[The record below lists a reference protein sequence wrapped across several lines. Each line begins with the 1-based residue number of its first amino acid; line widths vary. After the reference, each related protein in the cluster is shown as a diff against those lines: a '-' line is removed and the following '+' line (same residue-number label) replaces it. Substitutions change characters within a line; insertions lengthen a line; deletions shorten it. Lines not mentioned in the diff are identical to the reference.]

1 MEGDLLKILQQA
13 KEARLAATLT
23 FTTSGGKIKA
33 KLEVELEP
41 TAPSPTG
48 PTPSTATSPAPGG
61 DRRQRRRRRHRGPA
75 ALAKSK
81 ARAKAHQA
89 SLALPF
95 PPPPPPPPTSAQR
108 LVKVIPRKT
117 GFQPSFWQLDGEG
130 DSEVDEEEERGGERE
145 EDGRVHCI
153 FCNVLSEPKLVEPIS
168 FDSMNYYIHT
178 RSKPSIICT
187 SCKIRGSDVGVC
199 LRCQDIA
206 YFNCNEWDRTC
217 RPCMYALLAEEE
229 LSPNCSHSSN
239 TAV

>member
-1 MEGDLLKILQQA
+1 MEGELLKILQQA

-89 SLALPF
+89 SPAMPF
-95 PPPPPPPPTSAQR
+95 SAQR
-108 LVKVIPRKT
+108 LIVKVVPRKT
-117 GFQPSFWQLDGEG
+117 GHQPSFWQLDGQG
-130 DSEVDEEEERGGERE
+130 DSEVDEEEKRE
-145 EDGRVHCI
+145 G
-153 FCNVLSEPKLVEPIS
+153 
-168 FDSMNYYIHT
+168 SM
-178 RSKPSIICT
+178 P
-187 SCKIRGSDVGVC
+187 
-199 LRCQDIA
+199 
-206 YFNCNEWDRTC
+206 
-217 RPCMYALLAEEE
+217 
-229 LSPNCSHSSN
+229 
-239 TAV
+239 

>member
-1 MEGDLLKILQQA
+1 MNP
-13 KEARLAATLT
+13 
-23 FTTSGGKIKA
+23 
-33 KLEVELEP
+33 P
-41 TAPSPTG
+41 T
-48 PTPSTATSPAPGG
+48 
-61 DRRQRRRRRHRGPA
+61 
-75 ALAKSK
+75 
-81 ARAKAHQA
+81 HQA
-89 SLALPF
+89 SLAMPF

-117 GFQPSFWQLDGEG
+117 GHQPSFWQLDGAG

>member
-1 MEGDLLKILQQA
+1 MKILQEA
-13 KEARLAATLT
+13 KEAGTSASLT
-23 FTTSGGKIKA
+23 FTTCEGNIKA
-33 KLEVELEP
+33 KLEFELYP
-41 TAPSPTG
+41 ATVPAGSTS
-48 PTPSTATSPAPGG
+48 TPAATTPAPGG
-61 DRRQRRRRRHRGPA
+61 DRRHRRRRRHRGPA

-130 DSEVDEEEERGGERE
+130 DSEVDEEEERGGKRE